1 MCRKARPSTGCQ
13 RSWRRCTQNG
23 EVGRD
28 TMWRQGVGLRLVGAV
43 GDCVLSHSDN
53 QRALTISATL
63 FFWTNIGSA
72 DMALETV
79 DDLLQIL
86 AAQVMGAGGPRCLP
100 AAEAQR
106 DPKKSARL
114 LVTPLPSTSK
124 MLKETAVCTVSLKK
138 FEIDGHGGVL
148 SASSVPHVCAQ
159 LPCVANWWSPEP
171 SSSKGM
177 HHGWTNM
184 LTRKICAAFV
194 LEKHS
199 EIVLATAMRGQD
211 VFLKLFQDLDK
222 AGQMTANTASSRD
235 EAKRARWTAAV
246 GGSSVKVSSS
256 F

>member
-23 EVGRD
+23 QVGRD
-28 TMWRQGVGLRLVGAV
+28 TMWRQGVGLGLVGVV

-53 QRALTISATL
+53 QRAQTISATL
-63 FFWTNIGSA
+63 FLTNIRSA

-79 DDLLQIL
+79 DDLSRFWSRRSWELEVQ
-86 AAQVMGAGGPRCLP
+86 GA
-100 AAEAQR
+100 EQQQR
-106 DPKKSARL
+106 DLRKSARI

-124 MLKETAVCTVSLKK
+124 TLKETAVCTVSLKK
-138 FEIDGHGGVL
+138 FEIDGRGGVL

-159 LPCVANWWSPEP
+159 LPCVANRWSPEP
-171 SSSKGM
+171 SSSKRM

-184 LTRKICAAFV
+184 LTRKICAAFI

-199 EIVLATAMRGQD
+199 EIVLAIAMRGQD
-211 VFLKLFQDLDK
+211 VFRKHFQDLDK

-246 GGSSVKVSSS
+246 GGPSVNVASS